1 MIRITSLD
9 HLVLTVADVEK
20 TINFYTTILGMK
32 EITFG
37 ENRKALL
44 FGKQKIN
51 LHQKG
56 KEILPNA
63 HNADCG
69 TADLCFLTDTP
80 LDEVYQVLQSNNI
93 EILESGMVVR
103 TGAVGKIESIYC
115 RDPDGNLIEISRYL
129 TDSDSVAIG

>member
-56 KEILPNA
+56 KEIHPNA

-80 LDEVYQVLQSNNI
+80 LDEVYQILQSNNI
-93 EILESGMVVR
+93 EILEGGMVVR

-115 RDPDGNLIEISRYL
+115 RDPDGNLLEISRY
-129 TDSDSVAIG
+129 I